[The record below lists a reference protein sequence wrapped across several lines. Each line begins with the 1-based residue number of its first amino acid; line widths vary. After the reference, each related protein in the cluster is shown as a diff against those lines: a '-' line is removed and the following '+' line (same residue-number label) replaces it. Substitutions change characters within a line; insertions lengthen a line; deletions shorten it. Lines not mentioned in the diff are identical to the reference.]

1 MPLYVLPS
9 LAICALQL
17 HSRFNSSTRI
27 NELVTVWTSQAS
39 AKQRAGRAGRTSAGL
54 CFRLYPQAFFDECLP
69 QQTTPEI
76 LRSPLDD
83 IVLQLCLLY
92 EHCAD
97 RNTESNGV
105 CPVNFLSNTPE
116 APPEQKVFEA
126 SQHLLE
132 VGAVDITAV
141 APRAL
146 YRLTPLGYH
155 LSRLPMDA
163 KIGKVLI
170 VGSLLGCL
178 DNALTIAAVLSHTK
192 SIFYSTL
199 TLNKEERA
207 FILNSRKQMI
217 ENGFGGPKWIG
228 GTVKSDLTVVIAAY
242 REWSKKKGRQKFS
255 FCQSNGLDATAL
267 SDIKSLRD
275 QFLQYLQIFGFES
288 NHSNDHNEDALL
300 TSCCIVSGLYPNVST
315 LIRPRKGGPRGGARL
330 LTKTGEMSRASSDS
344 FQVDRLRTASETG
357 KDAYAVFHSKH
368 QGIGTNDQPS
378 QVYLSQVNFVP
389 RYALLLFS
397 GDLVIRNNC
406 IVLDGWLKFKIG
418 SADKDRAGGA
428 LLIYALRQEL
438 DQMVLDYVAGSEAS
452 QQQTSKRQTLL
463 QMIRRLL
470 EGE

>member
-1 MPLYVLPS
+1 MLRF
-9 LAICALQL
+9 

-39 AKQRAGRAGRTSAGL
+39 AKQRAGRAGRTSAGQ
-54 CFRLYPQAFFDECLP
+54 CFRLYPQAFFEECFP

-92 EHCAD
+92 EH
-97 RNTESNGV
+97 RSGSTTVSNGV
-105 CPVNFLSNTPE
+105 CPVKFLSNTPE

-132 VGAVDITAV
+132 VGALEITAV
-141 APRAL
+141 APKKL

-170 VGSLLGCL
+170 VGSLLGFL
-178 DNALTIAAVLSHTK
+178 DNALTIAAGLSHTK

-199 TLNKEERA
+199 DKEKRA
-207 FILNSRKQMI
+207 SILNSRKQLI
-217 ENGFGGPKWIG
+217 ENGFGGPNWIG
-228 GTVKSDLTVVIAAY
+228 GTVKSDLMVVIAAY
-242 REWSKKKGRQKFS
+242 REWSKKKGGQKSS
-255 FCQSNGLDATAL
+255 FCKSHGLDATAL
-267 SDIKSLRD
+267 SDIESLRH
-275 QFLQYLQIFGFES
+275 QYRQHLQASGFES
-288 NHSNDHNEDALL
+288 QNSNQHNEDALL
-300 TSCCIVSGLYPNVST
+300 TSCCLVAGLYPNVST

-330 LTKTGEMSRASSDS
+330 LTKTGEMCRASSDS
-344 FQVDRLRTASETG
+344 FQVDRLRAASEAG

-368 QGIGTNDQPS
+368 QSIGTNDRPS
-378 QVYLSQVNFVP
+378 QVYLSEVNFVP

-397 GDLVIRNNC
+397 GDLVIQGNC
-406 IVLDGWLKFKIG
+406 IILDGWLKFKIG

-428 LLIYALRQEL
+428 LLIHALRQEL
-438 DQMVLDYVAGSEAS
+438 DQMVLAYVAGSEAS
-452 QQQTSKRQTLL
+452 RQQASKRQTLL
-463 QMIRRLL
+463 KIIRRLL
-470 EGE
+470 ERE